1 MRDVPVRKVT
11 SASEL
16 RDLAAGG
23 ELVGLIDCPIDA
35 YHDGPGVSSSGLKE
49 ILKSPA
55 HFLAYQAEERDSV
68 ALRYG
73 RLAHLRILEPELYN
87 ETTIIAPKVDRRTSE
102 GKRLWADFL
111 EASAGRMAVSSE
123 EHFEMTALHK
133 AVQASDLARGVFSQ
147 GRAELSVYWRDEAT
161 GVLCRARGDYVRTKG
176 IFDLKTTPDARAR
189 EFQRSVAKYRYHL
202 SAAFY
207 LDGFKTV
214 LPEVSSFTWV
224 AVEKTKPYGIGMFVA
239 DPEAIAVG
247 RNEYR
252 RALETYADCQ
262 RRGVWPGYED
272 QFVNLT
278 LPAWYASSEG
288 VDQ

>member
-1 MRDVPVRKVT
+1 MRDLQVRHIQSV
-11 SASEL
+11 SEL
-16 RDLAAGG
+16 NDLAATG
-23 ELVGLIDCPIDA
+23 ELLGLVDCPVDA
-35 YHDGPGVSSSGLKE
+35 YHQGPGVSSSGLKE

-55 HFLAYQAEERDSV
+55 HFRAYNADERDSV

-73 RLAHLRILEPELYN
+73 RLAHLKILEPNLYRA
-87 ETTIIAPKVDRRTSE
+87 TTIIAPKCDRRTTE
-102 GKRLWADFL
+102 GKRVWQDFL
-111 EASAGRMAVSSE
+111 DRAAGRLAVSSE
-123 EHFEMTALHK
+123 EDMDMEALHG
-133 AVQASDLARGVFSQ
+133 AVQASDLARGTFEG